1 MPTVSV
7 KLADATK
14 ARLDRL
20 AESKGKSPHAV
31 MVEAIEAELERQEQH
46 GSFVE
51 AALRSLEEMKASGK
65 AYDGQEFITYARSRL
80 RGENPVRPKL
90 KSIKSMLKSKA

>member
-1 MPTVSV
+1 MATISV

-14 ARLDRL
+14 ARIDRL
-20 AESKGKSPHAV
+20 AKSKGMSPHAV

-51 AALRSLEEMKASGK
+51 AALRSLEEMKASGR
-65 AYDGQEFITYARSRL
+65 AYDGKEYLAYARARL
-80 RGENPVRPKL
+80 RGENPARPKL